1 MNLKPLEKKQ
11 NLLNFLQCV
20 YTREIPTHFNA
31 VAGPIIFARKVA
43 FGIER
48 ASVTVIEQVE
58 SGTHRVIAGILPK
71 TGVTVFLIV
80 NYRIWVESES
90 IY

>member
-11 NLLNFLQCV
+11 NLLNFLLGV

-31 VAGPIIFARKVA
+31 VAGPVIFTRKVA
-43 FGIER
+43 LGIKR
-48 ASVTVIEQVE
+48 ASVTVIEHVE
-58 SGTHRVIAGILPK
+58 SRAHRVIAVVLPK

-80 NYRIWVESES
+80 NYRFWVESES